1 MNKPMQKSNLNDLT
15 LNFSKTII
23 RLIKS
28 LPLTIINSNICSQ
41 LIRSSTSIGA
51 NYREAIESESR
62 NDFIHKCAIAKKEAN
77 ETIYWLKLLV
87 DIHPD
92 HGNIINQLIL
102 DSEELIRIFGAS
114 IATSKRNLKNS

>member
-51 NYREAIESESR
+51 NYHEAIESESR

>member
-1 MNKPMQKSNLNDLT
+1 MQKSNLNDLT

-51 NYREAIESESR
+51 NYCEAIESESR

>member
-51 NYREAIESESR
+51 NYCEAIESESR